1 MTPHLP
7 FDAAVL
13 LRAING
19 IAYISDGDGTV
30 LGLSGGPFL
39 SEADNRRTMTTPPTG
54 AVGRSLFTMMHGHD
68 VVSSYKTL
76 HQAVWTGAMPT
87 VEFLYRCDAP
97 DMERH
102 MHMSLSPVRDG
113 DDIVAILYQSIPIEQ
128 VARVPIPLFG
138 AEVLAARL
146 PFMANRRIVTLCSY
160 CHDVAWPVGATEPDA
175 EWIAATEYY
184 RRDGDRSVAVSHGVC
199 PACFDRIVE
208 PALQALS
215 RKKGAAAESVPH

>member
-1 MTPHLP
+1 
-7 FDAAVL
+7 
-13 LRAING
+13 
-19 IAYISDGDGTV
+19 
-30 LGLSGGPFL
+30 
-39 SEADNRRTMTTPPTG
+39 
-54 AVGRSLFTMMHGHD
+54 MMHGHD

-138 AEVLAARL
+138 REVLAARL
-146 PFMANRRIVTLCSY
+146 PFVPNRRVVVRMSLAGYDRQQIAVRLGWS
-160 CHDVAWPVGATEPDA
+160 DA
-175 EWIAATEYY
+175 KV
-184 RRDGDRSVAVSHGVC
+184 RN
-199 PACFDRIVE
+199 
-208 PALQALS
+208 LLS
-215 RKKGAAAESVPH
+215 RGMDDLRAQLAERLTEETTDG